1 MIENKSPPF
10 FITFEGGEGVGK
22 STQVNRLSKFLSERS
37 IDHIVTREPGGS
49 KSAEIIRD
57 LLVNGEPDQ
66 WDSETELLL
75 HFAARRDHLARKIIP
90 ALDDG
95 LWVLC
100 DGFVDS
106 TYAYQGYGHGISAT
120 LIDNLYSFVAD
131 EVFPDLTFILDLSP
145 EKGIERTKKRS
156 LANKEVLSED
166 RYEKMEV
173 AFHKRIRDGFKE
185 IALADSE
192 RCVIID
198 ASLGEQEIYN
208 NIVNYLKEIKFQWVS
223 LQRKK

>member
-75 HFAARRDHLARKIIP
+75 HFAARRDHLARKITP

-100 DGFVDS
+100 DRFVDS
-106 TYAYQGYGHGISAT
+106 TYAYQGYGHGISPN
-120 LIDNLYSFVAD
+120 LIDNMYKFVAD
-131 EVFPDLTFILDLSP
+131 EVFPDLTFILDLNP
-145 EKGIERTKKRS
+145 EEGIQRTKKRS
-156 LANKEVLSED
+156 LSNKEVLSED
-166 RYEKMEV
+166 RYERMEIE
-173 AFHKRIRDGFKE
+173 FHKRIRKGFKE
-185 IALADSE
+185 IALTNRE
-192 RCVIID
+192 RCVLVD

-208 NIVNYLKEIKFQWVS
+208 NIVSIVIARCLEITA
-223 LQRKK
+223 

>member
-22 STQVNRLSKFLSERS
+22 TTQITRLSKFLSKLS
-37 IDHIVTREPGGS
+37 VGHIVTREPGGS
-49 KSAEIIRD
+49 KTAEIIREI
-57 LLVNGEPDQ
+57 LVNGDPDQ
-66 WDSETELLL
+66 WDSKTELLL
-75 HFAARRDHLARKIIP
+75 HFAARRDHLARKIKP

-100 DGFVDS
+100 DRFVDS
-106 TYAYQGYGHGISAT
+106 TYAYQGYGHGIATT

-156 LANKEVLSED
+156 LANKEVLLED
-166 RYEKMEV
+166 RYEKMEI

-192 RCVIID
+192 RCVLID
-198 ASLGEQEIYN
+198 ASLGEEEIYN
-208 NIVNYLKEIKFQWVS
+208 NIVSIVSAKCLEITT
-223 LQRKK
+223 